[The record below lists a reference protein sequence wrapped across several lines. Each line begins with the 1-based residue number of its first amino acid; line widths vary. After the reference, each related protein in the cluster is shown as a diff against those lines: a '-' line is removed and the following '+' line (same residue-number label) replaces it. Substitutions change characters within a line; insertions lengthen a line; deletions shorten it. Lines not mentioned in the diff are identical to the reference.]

1 MAVRKKTNVKLNV
14 DKEESK
20 KMPTF
25 KVKCKFKNKGQKEMS
40 DIIKSNRITFVEG
53 PAGTGKS
60 IIALKV
66 ALDIIKQPKYRIQDI
81 LITKPIVS
89 VGNDL
94 GHLPG
99 GVNDKTNV
107 FFNSIY
113 ANLNKLVDKEVAEYL
128 RKEVIEERV
137 LNYMRGETMGN
148 YTEDGEPMGVYCIMD
163 EGQNTTP
170 MEMKTYLS
178 RLGEFSKIIVLFDPD
193 QIDIKLR
200 RDDICGAVDAKN
212 RLTGLEGV
220 GYIKFTEDD
229 IVRDPFLIEI
239 MKRYKD

>member
-1 MAVRKKTNVKLNV
+1 MSIRGKFKSNSNHEER
-14 DKEESK
+14 DKHHS
-20 KMPTF
+20 F
-25 KVKCKFKNKGQKEMS
+25 KVRCKFKNKKQKEMS
-40 DIIKSNRITFVEG
+40 DTIKSNRITFIEG

-60 IIALKV
+60 LISLMTALE
-66 ALDIIKQPKYRIQDI
+66 IIKLKKYNIPDI

-89 VGNDL
+89 VGNDI

-99 GVNDKTNV
+99 GVADKTNV

-113 ANLNKLVDKEVAEYL
+113 ANLNKIVDKEVAEFL
-128 RKEVIEERV
+128 RNEIIKERV

-148 YTEDGEPMGVYCIMD
+148 YDEHGNATGVYCIMD

-178 RLGEFSKIIVLFDPD
+178 RLGENSKIVVLYDPD

-200 RDDICGAVDAKN
+200 RGDICGAVDAKN
-212 RLTGLEGV
+212 RLIGLKGV
-220 GYIKFTEDD
+220 GYIKFDEND

-239 MKRYKD
+239 MKRYKDQ